1 MGYKCKQTYCVDM
14 DLLMFGIRLLTLMSL
29 YLSLNNALYIVLYN
43 VAIVIKKRMVFL
55 ICIIIVNCI
64 LVMNVN

>member
-1 MGYKCKQTYCVDM
+1 MV
-14 DLLMFGIRLLTLMSL
+14 LLIYGIRQLTLMLMSL
-29 YLSLNNALYIVLYN
+29 YLSLNNALQIVLYN
-43 VAIVIKKRMVFL
+43 VGIVIKKRMVLL

>member
-1 MGYKCKQTYCVDM
+1 
-14 DLLMFGIRLLTLMSL
+14 MFGIRLLTLMSL